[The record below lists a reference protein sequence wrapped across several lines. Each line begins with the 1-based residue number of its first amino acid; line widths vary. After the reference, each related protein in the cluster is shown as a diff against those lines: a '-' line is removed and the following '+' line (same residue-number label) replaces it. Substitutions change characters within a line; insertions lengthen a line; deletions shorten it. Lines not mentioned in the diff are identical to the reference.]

1 MPVTWAWAHYSGYW
15 VEHNLVGGTAIN
27 KIIQSVIYTLF
38 GTNLYINAQIR
49 DQIRMLET
57 RVPLAFRQRELDDL
71 GCGDGKTTVLLKRVF
86 QPQKLRGF
94 DVNPF
99 LVKRALSKGI
109 EAEVKNLDAGLPS
122 GELAVMWG
130 VLHHLKDRE
139 TCIKRIKENYR
150 MAFIRE
156 PIKNKDLKGFEM
168 GKPLVKEEIE
178 NMVQKYLSSAQTF
191 YYGHCIF
198 IFYMSPE

>member
-1 MPVTWAWAHYSGYW
+1 
-15 VEHNLVGGTAIN
+15 
-27 KIIQSVIYTLF
+27 
-38 GTNLYINAQIR
+38 
-49 DQIRMLET
+49 MLDT
-57 RVPLAFRQRELDDL
+57 RLPPEFRQREIDDL
-71 GCGDGKTTVLLKRVF
+71 GCGDGKTTLLLKQVF
-86 QPQKLRGF
+86 QPRKLRGF

-99 LVKRALSKGI
+99 LVARAVTKGI

-139 TCIKRIKENYR
+139 TCIKRIRDNYQ

-156 PIKNKDLKGFEM
+156 PLKIKENNGPEM
-168 GKPLVKEEIE
+168 GHPLVKEEIE
-178 NMVQKYLSSAQTF
+178 NLVKKYFASAQTF

-198 IFYMSPE
+198 ILYIAPDFDTSIVKS